1 MSRTLV
7 AQYFGTE
14 SRQTARE
21 NMRYKVLIA
30 DDHGVVRKG
39 LRLLLE
45 QYPEL
50 VVVGEAAN
58 GREAVTM
65 AATLSPQVV
74 VLDVAMPIL
83 NGIEAAE
90 QILKVNSQ
98 VGVILLTMHADESY
112 VLRALHAG
120 VRGYLLKESASRE
133 VIEAVRIV
141 QAGRR
146 YLSPRVAEIVAQG
159 VTDRSGVSP
168 LSSLS
173 QREREIL
180 KLVADGHS
188 SAEIGT
194 LLHLSPKTVDTY
206 RSRMMQKLHVTDL
219 AGVIKLAIQHGLT
232 SLE

>member
-1 MSRTLV
+1 MRTTV
-7 AQYFGTE
+7 F
-14 SRQTARE
+14 
-21 NMRYKVLIA
+21 VA
-30 DDHGVVRKG
+30 DDHAVLRDG
-39 LRLLLE
+39 LATLLAAQPDME
-45 QYPEL
+45 
-50 VVVGEAAN
+50 VVGTAAN
-58 GREAVTM
+58 GREAV
-65 AATLSPQVV
+65 AEVIRLAPRVV
-74 VLDVAMPIL
+74 IVDISMPELD
-83 NGIEAAE
+83 GIEAARR
-90 QILKVNSQ
+90 ILSANPNIHVM
-98 VGVILLTMHADESY
+98 ILSMHAGAQH
-112 VLRALHAG
+112 VFHALEAG

-141 QAGRR
+141 QSGRR

-173 QREREIL
+173 QREREIF

-206 RSRMMQKLHVTDL
+206 RSRLMQKLHVSDL

>member
-1 MSRTLV
+1 MRTTV
-7 AQYFGTE
+7 F
-14 SRQTARE
+14 
-21 NMRYKVLIA
+21 VA
-30 DDHGVVRKG
+30 DDHAILRDG
-39 LRLLLE
+39 LATLLAAQPDME
-45 QYPEL
+45 
-50 VVVGEAAN
+50 VVGTAAK
-58 GREAVTM
+58 GREAIAEVIR
-65 AATLSPQVV
+65 LSPRVAIIDISMPE
-74 VLDVAMPIL
+74 LD
-83 NGIEAAE
+83 GIEAAR
-90 QILKVNSQ
+90 QILAANRDIHVM
-98 VGVILLTMHADESY
+98 ILSMHAGAQH
-112 VLRALHAG
+112 VFHALEAG

-141 QAGRR
+141 QTGRR

-188 SAEIGT
+188 SAKIGN

>member
-1 MSRTLV
+1 MTLRTTV
-7 AQYFGTE
+7 F
-14 SRQTARE
+14 
-21 NMRYKVLIA
+21 VA
-30 DDHGVVRKG
+30 DDHAILRDG
-39 LRLLLE
+39 LATLLAAQPDME
-45 QYPEL
+45 
-50 VVVGEAAN
+50 VVGTAAN
-58 GREAVTM
+58 GREALAEVIRLAPKVAIIDISM
-65 AATLSPQVV
+65 PE
-74 VLDVAMPIL
+74 LD
-83 NGIEAAE
+83 GIEAARR
-90 QILKVNSQ
+90 ILAANPNIHVM
-98 VGVILLTMHADESY
+98 ILSMHAGAQH
-112 VLRALHAG
+112 VFHALEAG

-141 QAGRR
+141 QCGRR

-232 SLE
+232 SLD

>member
-1 MSRTLV
+1 MTLRTTV
-7 AQYFGTE
+7 F
-14 SRQTARE
+14 
-21 NMRYKVLIA
+21 VA
-30 DDHGVVRKG
+30 DDHAILRDG
-39 LRLLLE
+39 LATLLAAQPDME
-45 QYPEL
+45 
-50 VVVGEAAN
+50 VVGTAAN
-58 GREAVTM
+58 GREA
-65 AATLSPQVV
+65 LSEVIRLAPRVAIIDISMPE
-74 VLDVAMPIL
+74 LD
-83 NGIEAAE
+83 GIEAARR
-90 QILKVNSQ
+90 ILTANPNIHIM
-98 VGVILLTMHADESY
+98 ILSMHAGAQH
-112 VLRALHAG
+112 VFHALEAG

-206 RSRMMQKLHVTDL
+206 RSRMMQKLHVSDL

>member
-1 MSRTLV
+1 MSLRTTV
-7 AQYFGTE
+7 F
-14 SRQTARE
+14 
-21 NMRYKVLIA
+21 VA
-30 DDHGVVRKG
+30 DDHAVLRDG
-39 LRLLLE
+39 LATLLAAQPDME
-45 QYPEL
+45 
-50 VVVGEAAN
+50 VVGTAAN
-58 GREAVTM
+58 GREAISEVIRLAPRVAIIDISM
-65 AATLSPQVV
+65 PE
-74 VLDVAMPIL
+74 LD
-83 NGIEAAE
+83 GIEAARR
-90 QILKVNSQ
+90 ILTANPNIHVM
-98 VGVILLTMHADESY
+98 ILSMHAGAQH
-112 VLRALHAG
+112 VFHALEAG

-188 SAEIGT
+188 SAKIGA

-206 RSRMMQKLHVTDL
+206 RSRMMQKLHVSDL

>member
-1 MSRTLV
+1 MSLRTTV
-7 AQYFGTE
+7 F
-14 SRQTARE
+14 
-21 NMRYKVLIA
+21 VA
-30 DDHGVVRKG
+30 DDHAILRDG
-39 LRLLLE
+39 LATLLAAQPDME
-45 QYPEL
+45 
-50 VVVGEAAN
+50 VVGTAAN
-58 GREAVTM
+58 GREAISEVIRLAPRVAIIDISM
-65 AATLSPQVV
+65 PE
-74 VLDVAMPIL
+74 LD
-83 NGIEAAE
+83 GIEAARR
-90 QILKVNSQ
+90 ILTANPNIHIM
-98 VGVILLTMHADESY
+98 ILSMHAGAQH
-112 VLRALHAG
+112 VFHALEAG

-206 RSRMMQKLHVTDL
+206 RSRMMQKLHVSDL